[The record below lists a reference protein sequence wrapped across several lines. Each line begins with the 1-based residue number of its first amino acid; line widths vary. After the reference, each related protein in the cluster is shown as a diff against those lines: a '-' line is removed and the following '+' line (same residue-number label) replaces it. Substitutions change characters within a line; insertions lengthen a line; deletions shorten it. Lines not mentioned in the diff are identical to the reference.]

1 MKTLAELKQMSF
13 IPHHDCGVCGA
24 MVGWEVSP
32 NSPNPYFNPSC
43 ACGCSEGHYETWR
56 TMFEWYNTVFE
67 KESEEAVQAA
77 WNMEGVMA
85 DDKYRD
91 YTNFVELSENGHDAL
106 IQEKYTPLE
115 LFNSARR
122 DIERYINQPA
132 IREAI
137 ENHKSNWMPDSKGG
151 EPNHRKEIR

>member
-1 MKTLAELKQMSF
+1 MKTLAELKNMTF
-13 IPHHDCGVCGA
+13 IPHHDCGVCRA
-24 MVGWEVSP
+24 MVGWEVAQ
-32 NSPNPYFNPSC
+32 NKPNPYFNPSC
-43 ACGCSEGHYETWR
+43 YCGCSEGYYDTWR
-56 TMFEWYNTVFE
+56 TVFEWYNSVFE
-67 KESEEAVQAA
+67 KESNEAVQAA

-106 IQEKYTPLE
+106 IQEKYTSLE

-137 ENHKSNWMPDSKGG
+137 ENHKSNWIPDSKGG
-151 EPNHRKEIR
+151 EPNCRR

>member
-13 IPHHDCGVCGA
+13 IPHLDCALCGA
-24 MVGWEVSP
+24 TVGWEVSP
-32 NSPNPYFNPSC
+32 NSPRPYFNPSC
-43 ACGCSEGHYETWR
+43 DCGCSEGHYETWR
-56 TMFEWYNTVFE
+56 TVFEWYNTVFE

-77 WNMEGVMA
+77 WNMEGGAMA
-85 DDKYRD
+85 DDRD
-91 YTNFVELSENGHDAL
+91 YTNFVTLSGNGHDAL
-106 IQEKYTPLE
+106 IKERYTTLE

-122 DIERYINQPA
+122 DIELYINQPA